1 MPRHSD
7 NAGKSVPTRG
17 VRFIFPTAVEA
28 IGCAFRYWN
37 PGWPTCSR
45 TWAMRRMRA
54 GS

>member
-7 NAGKSVPTRG
+7 NAGKS
-17 VRFIFPTAVEA
+17 FPTAVEA
-28 IGCAFRYWN
+28 IGGTFRYWN